1 MKQKKSEVSE
11 STARRLAYS
20 VLAAIAI
27 LVNIVVLVTLI
38 IPATLALATFYLL
51 NKKLSHSLIATV
63 KIGSGLYKNEH
74 QNIEVSFHEIDAGE
88 SDIRW
93 DMEIKFPPQFEQ
105 LLKDLCEDKNDKLFV
120 TQDAEH
126 NTILKLSANIHLKND
141 LSLYVMRSGVCL
153 QLRFKDSQR
162 LWENC

>member
-1 MKQKKSEVSE
+1 M
-11 STARRLAYS
+11 AYS

-105 LLKDLCEDKNDKLFV
+105 LLKDLCEDKNDKLFF